1 MLHNRKQ
8 NMTLCNANIWFVKN
22 PFLFCLL
29 FLFLVFT
36 RANSVGTSHRG
47 LQAAYRLGK
56 ALVAGR
62 STQRELDRN
71 FYRKWATSQ
80 AKAWGKMLKVGT
92 TENIVILKIFT
103 NTV

>member
-1 MLHNRKQ
+1 MVCEKS
-8 NMTLCNANIWFVKN
+8 FS
-22 PFLFCLL
+22 FLSFIIII
-29 FLFLVFT
+29 FFT